1 MISYKRTVIWRTLG
15 FIFLICLMLSNCVYF
30 RMTHLSN
37 EDLEWIQCYNRFPSP
52 KFISE
57 SGKVAKLSYQRV
69 WIENST
75 NRFYISSNGSYTYEA
90 TAGYGFDISQSDTVF
105 QGWFSITKFVNEN
118 NLWVSFSLNHFTS
131 DKIKQFNYIPLQ
143 THNFEMDSV
152 IYNDCIIAD
161 STNAYYSPYQID
173 KVTDKIDKFVISKK
187 YGLLYYRFQNG
198 EEYKRQFKR
207 KKKEV

>member
-1 MISYKRTVIWRTLG
+1 MKNVIV
-15 FIFLICLMLSNCVYF
+15 FFLLLLLCLSNCVYF
-30 RMTHLSN
+30 SMTHLSN
-37 EDLEWIQCYNRFPSP
+37 EYLEWIQCHNRFPSP

-90 TAGYGFDISQSDTVF
+90 TAGYRFDISQSDTVF

-118 NLWVSFSLNHFTS
+118 NLWVSFTLNNFTS
-131 DKIKQFNYIPLQ
+131 DEIKQFNYIPLQ

-161 STNAYYSPYQID
+161 STNAYYPPYQID

-207 KKKEV
+207 KKKEE